1 MQRFGSTSQHSSDSY
16 DPSRSTIHRDSRDY
30 SPSSS
35 SDEESSIEIVTRQS
49 SHNLSINS
57 HDLEP
62 LQREPLT
69 GEVLMTSTNPPKNK
83 WRIFACVLFNF
94 TGGFSDA
101 APGALLPYIE
111 AAYNINYAVTS
122 CIWVSNAVGF
132 IVVAS
137 MSHKIQPWL
146 GKRYCFPVGNLCS
159 CIFYALVSSGTI
171 FPVIVVGF
179 FFGGCGFAM
188 VAAQCNIFL
197 SRLDKQSTYLSYY
210 HGGYGIG
217 ATISPLIATSMVNR
231 GIAWHYVYLILL
243 GMMIITGL
251 NLFFSFENADQDLKP
266 WDHDEQISEG
276 IEMAEYGN
284 RGGATNAEPI
294 TKQRLEMILALQ
306 NYVTWLISFFC
317 LFYQG
322 AEVSLAGWI
331 VTYLLDYRHSSE
343 KTTGYVA
350 SGLWAGLTLGRLL
363 LTRPIHKYIGLKRG
377 VIVISV
383 LSIVLVGLTWG
394 IALFVLEAVLVSIAG
409 VFIGPNYPL
418 LVTFSAQKGLIPR
431 KIQLVSLT
439 IMTAFGSS
447 GGALFPFIVG
457 LLSEK
462 VGTFVVLPVF
472 IILYTS
478 MTILWLMLPNLE
490 RRKEKK
496 GRFAFLDRIW

>member
-1 MQRFGSTSQHSSDSY
+1 MQRFGSTSTHSIVDE
-16 DPSRSTIHRDSRDY
+16 PSRSTTHRDSRDL
-30 SPSSS
+30 SRSL
-35 SDEESSIEIVTRQS
+35 DDESSIEIVTRQPS
-49 SHNLSINS
+49 QTQSINS
-57 HDLEP
+57 HELET

-69 GEVLMTSTNPPKNK
+69 GEVLMTSTNPPKNR
-83 WRIFACVLFNF
+83 WRIFSCVLFNF
-94 TGGFSDA
+94 TGGFADA

-111 AAYNINYAVTS
+111 AAYGINYAVTS
-122 CIWVSNAVGF
+122 SIWIGNAVGF

-159 CIFYALVSSGTI
+159 CIFYALVSSGI
-171 FPVIVVGF
+171 VFPVIVVGF
-179 FFGGCGFAM
+179 FFGGCGFAI

-217 ATISPLIATSMVNR
+217 ATIAPLIATSMVNR
-231 GIAWHYVYLILL
+231 GIPWHYVYLILL
-243 GMMIITGL
+243 GMIIITGF
-251 NLFFSFENADQDLKP
+251 NLFYSFEGADEDLKP
-266 WDHDEQISEG
+266 WDNDEHVSEG
-276 IEMAEYGN
+276 IEMTDFAIAGDS
-284 RGGATNAEPI
+284 TDISP
-294 TKQRLEMILALQ
+294 KQPLDMILALQ
-306 NYVTWLISFFC
+306 NYVTWLIAFFC

-331 VTYLLDYRHSSE
+331 VTYLLDYRHSNE

-350 SGLWAGLTLGRLL
+350 SGLWAGLTIGRLL

-377 VIVISV
+377 VIVISI
-383 LSIVLVGLTWG
+383 LSIILVGLTWG
-394 IALFVLEAVLVSIAG
+394 IALFILEAVLVSLAG

-472 IILYTS
+472 IALYTS

-490 RRKEKK
+490 RRNESK
-496 GRFAFLDRIW
+496 GKFAFLDRIW

>member
-1 MQRFGSTSQHSSDSY
+1 MHRFGSTSRHSIDNY
-16 DPSRSTIHRDSRDY
+16 EPSRPSIQESR
-30 SPSSS
+30 SSS
-35 SDEESSIEIVTRQS
+35 RTSLSDDELSIEIETRHTS
-49 SHNLSINS
+49 SNHSVDS

-62 LQREPLT
+62 SQSAPLS
-69 GEVLMTSTNPPKNK
+69 GEVLMTSTNPPKNR
-83 WRIFACVLFNF
+83 WRILSCVLFNF

-111 AAYNINYAVTS
+111 AAYGINYAVTS
-122 CIWVSNAVGF
+122 CIWIGNAIGF

-146 GKRYCFPVGNLCS
+146 GKRYCFPVANLCS
-159 CIFYALVSSGTI
+159 CIFYALVSSGTV
-171 FPVIVVGF
+171 FPVIVIGF

-188 VAAQCNIFL
+188 AAAQCNIFL

-217 ATISPLIATSMVNR
+217 ATVAPLIATSMVNR
-231 GIAWHYVYLILL
+231 GIKWHYFYLILL
-243 GMMIITGL
+243 GMMIITAL
-251 NLFFSFENADQDLKP
+251 NLFYSFENADEDLKP
-266 WDHDEQISEG
+266 WDHDEDVSQG
-276 IEMAEYGN
+276 IEMSDLGD
-284 RGGATNAEPI
+284 RGDTTNATSKPPSD
-294 TKQRLEMILALQ
+294 MILALQ
-306 NYVTWLISFFC
+306 NHVTWLIAFFC

-350 SGLWAGLTLGRLL
+350 SGLWAGLTLGRLI

-377 VIVISV
+377 VVVISV

-394 IALFVLEAVLVSIAG
+394 ITLFVLEAVLVSIAG

-472 IILYTS
+472 IALYTS
-478 MTILWLMLPNLE
+478 MTILWLMLPNFE
-490 RRKEKK
+490 RRKEAK
-496 GRFAFLDRIW
+496 GKLAFLARIW

>member
-1 MQRFGSTSQHSSDSY
+1 MQRFGSTSTHSIVDE
-16 DPSRSTIHRDSRDY
+16 PSRSTTHRDSRDL
-30 SPSSS
+30 SRSL
-35 SDEESSIEIVTRQS
+35 DDESSIEIVTRQPS
-49 SHNLSINS
+49 QTQSINS
-57 HDLEP
+57 HESETS
-62 LQREPLT
+62 QREPLT
-69 GEVLMTSTNPPKNK
+69 GEVLMTSTNPPKNR
-83 WRIFACVLFNF
+83 WRIFSCVLFNF
-94 TGGFSDA
+94 TGGFADA

-111 AAYNINYAVTS
+111 AAYGINYAVTS
-122 CIWVSNAVGF
+122 SIWIGNAVGF

-159 CIFYALVSSGTI
+159 CIFYALVSSGTV

-179 FFGGCGFAM
+179 FFGGCGFAI

-217 ATISPLIATSMVNR
+217 ATIAPLIATSMVNR
-231 GIAWHYVYLILL
+231 GIPWHYVYLILL
-243 GMMIITGL
+243 GMIIITGF
-251 NLFFSFENADQDLKP
+251 NLFYSFEGADEDLKP
-266 WDHDEQISEG
+266 WDNDEHVSEG
-276 IEMAEYGN
+276 IEMTDFAIAGDS
-284 RGGATNAEPI
+284 TDISP
-294 TKQRLEMILALQ
+294 KQPSDMILALQ
-306 NYVTWLISFFC
+306 NYVTWLIAFFC

-331 VTYLLDYRHSSE
+331 VTYLLDYRHSNE

-350 SGLWAGLTLGRLL
+350 SGLWAGLTIGRLL

-377 VIVISV
+377 VIVISI
-383 LSIVLVGLTWG
+383 LSIILVGLTWG
-394 IALFVLEAVLVSIAG
+394 IALFILEAVLVSLAG

-472 IILYTS
+472 IALYTS

-490 RRKEKK
+490 RRKESKSK
-496 GRFAFLDRIW
+496 FAILDRIW

>member
-1 MQRFGSTSQHSSDSY
+1 
-16 DPSRSTIHRDSRDY
+16 
-30 SPSSS
+30 
-35 SDEESSIEIVTRQS
+35 
-49 SHNLSINS
+49 
-57 HDLEP
+57 
-62 LQREPLT
+62 
-69 GEVLMTSTNPPKNK
+69 
-83 WRIFACVLFNF
+83 
-94 TGGFSDA
+94 
-101 APGALLPYIE
+101 
-111 AAYNINYAVTS
+111 
-122 CIWVSNAVGF
+122 
-132 IVVAS
+132 
-137 MSHKIQPWL
+137 
-146 GKRYCFPVGNLCS
+146 
-159 CIFYALVSSGTI
+159 
-171 FPVIVVGF
+171 
-179 FFGGCGFAM
+179 M

-306 NYVTWLISFFC
+306 NHVTWLISFFC

-418 LVTFSAQKGLIPR
+418 LVTFSAQR
-431 KIQLVSLT
+431 V
-439 IMTAFGSS
+439 
-447 GGALFPFIVG
+447 
-457 LLSEK
+457 
-462 VGTFVVLPVF
+462 
-472 IILYTS
+472 
-478 MTILWLMLPNLE
+478 
-490 RRKEKK
+490 
-496 GRFAFLDRIW
+496 